1 MIARVTKALEKKE
14 KGFTLIELLVV
25 VIIIGILAA
34 IAIPVYLGQQ
44 DSARDS
50 GVKTDL
56 ANAKIA
62 LVAYSVDN
70 STATTLPSLTVTAL
84 GKYGFTNSGYSTS
97 AGITAFT
104 GSVPTKFCLQATSV
118 STSAPVFHVDSLSGV
133 ATGACTALP

>member
-70 STATTLPSLTVTAL
+70 STATALPSLDAATL
-84 GKYGFTNSGYSTS
+84 GDYGFTTSGYSDAT
-97 AGITAFT
+97 GIVGTGTLTAF
-104 GSVPTKFCLQATSV
+104 CLDATSISSGAPTFNV
-118 STSAPVFHVDSLSGV
+118 TSTSGV
-133 ATGACTALP
+133 ATGACP